1 MPLALGMCTSTTS
14 TPTLTQSQPDGTQD
28 ALTAARLGDRDAFA
42 ALITPH
48 VPRLQRLA
56 RRFTRSAEDA
66 EDVCQESLLKAFTK
80 LDRFS
85 GTQVGMTEF
94 RAWLMRI
101 TANCA
106 IDFLRRKQPYRFI
119 PLDQCSQVPS
129 KSHEASGGGWG
140 ENPESSFTRQ
150 EQFGAVVDAITT
162 LPAELRIVCLLR
174 NISELSTKE
183 VASHLGIS
191 SIAVRLR
198 LFRAHGQLR
207 KSLGVRSKHS
217 GENCPAARTRT
228 ARYVSRR
235 RNDIESLRLRESIP
249 AAQPRA
255 EFAEASLCD
264 A

>member
-1 MPLALGMCTSTTS
+1 M
-14 TPTLTQSQPDGTQD
+14 
-28 ALTAARLGDRDAFA
+28 AARRGDRDAFTS
-42 ALITPH
+42 LISPH

-56 RRFTRSAEDA
+56 RRFTHCVEDA

-80 LDRFS
+80 LDYFS
-85 GTQVGMTEF
+85 GTSVGMGEF

-119 PLDQCSQVPS
+119 PLEQCSHIPS
-129 KSHEASGGGWG
+129 KSREAGGTTWG

-150 EQFGAVVDAITT
+150 EQLGAVAEAITM

-174 NISELSTKE
+174 NIGELSTKE
-183 VASHLGIS
+183 VAAHLGIS
-191 SIAVRLR
+191 TIAVRLR

-207 KSLGVRSKHS
+207 KNLGVAPKCSAQDS
-217 GENCPAARTRT
+217 PAARTRK
-228 ARYVSRR
+228 ARHASRR
-235 RNDIESLRLRESIP
+235 RKDIDELRSREGLP
-249 AAQPRA
+249 FAQPRA